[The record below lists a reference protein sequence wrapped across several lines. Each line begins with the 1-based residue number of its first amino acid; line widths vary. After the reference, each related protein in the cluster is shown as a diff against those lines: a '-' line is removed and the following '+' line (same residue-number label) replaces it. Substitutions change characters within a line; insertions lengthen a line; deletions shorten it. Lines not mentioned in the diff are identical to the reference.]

1 MTREEIKK
9 LLSVITSIYRNFD
22 AKPQDMANIVNAW
35 TWALSDYPAEEINAS
50 LKIFIQTSNSSFAP
64 TVSQLIEGVH
74 KPSNIN
80 ELTEGEAWARVKKAI
95 RNGNYAAKEE
105 FDELPESIQKAV
117 GNFRVI
123 QEWAM
128 MDSDEVNSV
137 IMSNFQRSYRA
148 VLQKK
153 DFNTRVPQEI
163 KDRLE
168 NRGNVDG
175 IEEKS

>member
-1 MTREEIKK
+1 MTRKEVQELMVLVNSLYPNLKVDNADKTHVIDSWHWMLEE
-9 LLSVITSIYRNFD
+9 
-22 AKPQDMANIVNAW
+22 
-35 TWALSDYPAEEINAS
+35 YPADMVAAA
-50 LKIFIQTSNSSFAP
+50 LKVFVKTSGSSFAP
-64 TVSQLIEGVH
+64 TVSQIIECIN
-74 KPSNIN
+74 KPRNID
-80 ELTEGEAWARVKKAI
+80 ELSEGEAWARVKKAI